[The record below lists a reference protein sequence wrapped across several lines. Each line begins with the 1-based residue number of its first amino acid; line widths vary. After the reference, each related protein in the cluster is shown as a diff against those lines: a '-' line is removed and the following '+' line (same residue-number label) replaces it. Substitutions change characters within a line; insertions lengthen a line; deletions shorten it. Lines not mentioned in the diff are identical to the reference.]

1 MYKRKKWIIIII
13 FGFITLFLIAQK
25 VLQRQFGHLTIPVIN
40 LSEPIF
46 WNQLNKS
53 YLETNRNDKYL
64 QIILKN
70 SEKYSTIVKK
80 LKIRDK
86 IKIITKTE
94 ILIYQITHIQ
104 ENKNDLLDNFGKDK
118 TLLITFPSN
127 NVQFFI
133 SANYSGKLEKIS

>member
-13 FGFITLFLIAQK
+13 FGFITLFFIIQK
-25 VLQRQFGHLTIPVIN
+25 VLHRQFGQLTIPRIN
-40 LSEPIF
+40 LTEPIF
-46 WNQLNKS
+46 LNELNQS
-53 YLETNRNDKYL
+53 HLETNRNDKYL

-70 SEKYSTIVKK
+70 SEKYSTILKK

-104 ENKNDLLDNFGKDK
+104 ANKNDLLDDFGKDQ

-133 SANYSGKLEKIS
+133 SANYSGKLEKTS